1 MVITEG
7 KRYDVRVARTL
18 RFAPETIVVMERGST
33 DYAWFGHLTAQ
44 GSVVRHPPEG
54 GRGLRGGRGA
64 SHPGAGA
71 RGAGPSDPP
80 DWRGR
85 GGEVPARATADRGV
99 RPGEGRDVVFLT
111 NHLTFGATT
120 IAAIYQDRWQIELF
134 FKALKQNL
142 KIKTFVG
149 TSADALKV
157 QVWTALMPC
166 CSSSTNHS

>member
-1 MVITEG
+1 
-7 KRYDVRVARTL
+7 
-18 RFAPETIVVMERGST
+18 
-33 DYAWFGHLTAQ
+33 
-44 GSVVRHPPEG
+44 
-54 GRGLRGGRGA
+54 
-64 SHPGAGA
+64 
-71 RGAGPSDPP
+71 
-80 DWRGR
+80 
-85 GGEVPARATADRGV
+85 VPARAAPDRGV

-111 NHLTFGATT
+111 NRLTFGATT